1 MNTMANE
8 KSKAEQYR
16 DERKARIAKSAKKNA
31 HSMEARNTA
40 KKVVNKVISI
50 VLCAVIVLGVVAFSL
65 NYYGALQ
72 RVIKIGGVGSDQS
85 VTIAEYEYYYMRAYN
100 QVRYQ
105 AQYYQYYYQ
114 TSNGYDLTLSPE
126 EQTQTTQDSDG
137 NEITWAEKLHDDTI
151 DIIQLHKAYYNEAL
165 KMGLKLTKADE
176 AFIDKQI
183 EDLRDEAESAG
194 SSSSSSDSESKV
206 TYSLNAYLRKVYG
219 GSINER
225 FLRKQLKV
233 QVLAQKYLTE
243 RTNEIADGYEQSVI
257 DAAYKEDTATYDFVT
272 FRAYTFQTTELTQED
287 DESDEDFTA
296 RQEKADAEVK
306 QNANDFYNAVTNDA
320 TFAAKATEL
329 NKDTEDYN
337 VDEETK
343 YTMLKSSIQ
352 SSFSEDAA
360 TWLFDS
366 STKEG
371 SKKLFSD
378 EDNGK
383 YIVVLALAKPHQEQ
397 TVTARHILFLT
408 TDESSGSELSE
419 EEIAEKKKQAE
430 DVLKEFNEGDKSE
443 DSFAALANEY
453 NEDSGSSSTGG
464 LYEHI
469 YPGQMVTEFND
480 WVFDTNRK
488 AGDVEI
494 VKTDYGYHIIY
505 FVAQDGKDYYDSTIR
520 SSKASE
526 DIETETKELQ
536 EGDNYIVGIGPR
548 RTEYAEKRV
557 LKKIKYLVE
566 LSNSNS
572 SSSSYSAS

>member
-114 TSNGYDLTLSPE
+114 TSNGYDLSLTPE
-126 EQTQTTQDSDG
+126 EQTQTTKDADG
-137 NEITWAEKLHDDTI
+137 NEITWAEKLHEDTLE
-151 DIIQLHKAYYNEAL
+151 IIQLHKAYYNEAL

-183 EDLRDEAESAG
+183 EDLRDEAKSAG
-194 SSSSSSDSESKV
+194 SNSSSSNSENKV

-225 FLRKQLKV
+225 FLRKQLKI

-243 RTNEIADGYEQSVI
+243 RTNEIAKDYDQKDI
-257 DAAYKEDTATYDFVT
+257 DAEYKKDTTAYDFAT
-272 FRAYTFQTTELTQED
+272 FRAYTFKTTELTKED
-287 DESDEDFTA
+287 KETDDALKA
-296 RQEKADAEVK
+296 RQAKANAEVK
-306 QNANDFYNAVTNDA
+306 KNANDFYNAVTNDA
-320 TFAAKATEL
+320 TFTAKAKEL
-329 NKDTEDYN
+329 NKDTADYN
-337 VDEETK
+337 VDKETK
-343 YTMLKSSIQ
+343 YSMLKSTAQ
-352 SSFSEDAA
+352 STFSEDAA
-360 TWLFDS
+360 KWLFDS
-366 STKEG
+366 STKVG

-378 EDNGK
+378 EENGK
-383 YIVVLALAKPHQEQ
+383 YIVVLALSKPHQEQ
-397 TVTARHILFLT
+397 TVTARHILFQT
-408 TDESSGSELSE
+408 KDQNSGNDLSE
-419 EEIAEKKKQAE
+419 EEIAKKKTQAE
-430 DVLKEFNEGDKSE
+430 DVLKKFNEGDKTE

-453 NEDSGSSSTGG
+453 NEDTGSSSNGG

-480 WVFDTNRK
+480 WVFDANRK
-488 AGDVEI
+488 AGDVEL
-494 VKTDYGYHIIY
+494 VETDFGYHIIY
-505 FVAQDGKDYYDSTIR
+505 FVAKDGKDYYDSAIR
-520 SSKASE
+520 SSKANE
-526 DIETETKELQ
+526 DIETETKALQ
-536 EGDNYIVGIGPR
+536 EGKDYVVGLGPR
-548 RTEYAEKRV
+548 RMNYAEKRV

-566 LSNSNS
+566 LSNANS
-572 SSSSYSAS
+572 SSSAR

>member
-1 MNTMANE
+1 MANE

-85 VTIAEYEYYYMRAYN
+85 VSIAEYEYYYMRAYN

-114 TSNGYDLTLSPE
+114 TSNGYDLSLTPE
-126 EQTQTTQDSDG
+126 EQTQTTKDADG
-137 NEITWAEKLHDDTI
+137 NEITWAEKLHEDTLE
-151 DIIQLHKAYYNEAL
+151 IIQLHKAYYNEAL

-183 EDLRDEAESAG
+183 EDLRDEAKSAG
-194 SSSSSSDSESKV
+194 SNSSSSNSENKV

-225 FLRKQLKV
+225 FLRKQLKI

-243 RTNEIADGYEQSVI
+243 RTNEIAKDYDQKDI
-257 DAAYKEDTATYDFVT
+257 DAEYKKDTTAYDFAT
-272 FRAYTFQTTELTQED
+272 FRAYTFKTTELTKED
-287 DESDEDFTA
+287 KETDDALKA
-296 RQEKADAEVK
+296 RQAKANAEVK
-306 QNANDFYNAVTNDA
+306 KNANDFYNAVTNDA
-320 TFAAKATEL
+320 TFTAKAKEL
-329 NKDTEDYN
+329 NKDTADYN
-337 VDEETK
+337 VDKETK
-343 YTMLKSSIQ
+343 YSMLKSTAQ
-352 SSFSEDAA
+352 STFSEDAA
-360 TWLFDS
+360 KWLFDS
-366 STKEG
+366 STKVG

-378 EDNGK
+378 EENGK
-383 YIVVLALAKPHQEQ
+383 YIVVLALSKPHQEQ
-397 TVTARHILFLT
+397 TVTARHILFQT
-408 TDESSGSELSE
+408 KDQNSGNDLSE
-419 EEIAEKKKQAE
+419 EEIAKKKTQAE
-430 DVLKEFNEGDKSE
+430 DVLKKFNEGDKTE

-453 NEDSGSSSTGG
+453 NEDTGSSSNGG

-480 WVFDTNRK
+480 WVFEANRK
-488 AGDVEI
+488 AGDVEL
-494 VKTDYGYHIIY
+494 VETDYGYHIIY
-505 FVAQDGKDYYDSTIR
+505 FVAKDGKDYYDSAIR
-520 SSKASE
+520 SSKANE
-526 DIETETKELQ
+526 DIETETKALQ
-536 EGDNYIVGIGPR
+536 EGKDYVVGLGPR
-548 RTEYAEKRV
+548 RMNYAEKRV

-566 LSNSNS
+566 LSNANS
-572 SSSSYSAS
+572 SSSAR

>member
-114 TSNGYDLTLSPE
+114 TSNGYDLSLTPE
-126 EQTQTTQDSDG
+126 EQTQTTKDADG
-137 NEITWAEKLHDDTI
+137 NEITWAEKLHEDTLE
-151 DIIQLHKAYYNEAL
+151 IIQLHKAYYNEAL

-183 EDLRDEAESAG
+183 EDLRDEAKSAG
-194 SSSSSSDSESKV
+194 SNSSSSNSENKV

-225 FLRKQLKV
+225 FLRKQLKI

-243 RTNEIADGYEQSVI
+243 RTNEIAKDYDQKDI
-257 DAAYKEDTATYDFVT
+257 DAEYKKDTTAYDFAT
-272 FRAYTFQTTELTQED
+272 FRAYTFKTTELTKEENETD
-287 DESDEDFTA
+287 DALKA
-296 RQEKADAEVK
+296 RQAKANAEVK
-306 QNANDFYNAVTNDA
+306 KNANDFYNAVTNDA
-320 TFAAKATEL
+320 TFTAKAKEL
-329 NKDTEDYN
+329 NKDTADYN
-337 VDEETK
+337 VDKETK
-343 YTMLKSSIQ
+343 YSMLKSTAQ
-352 SSFSEDAA
+352 STFSEDAA
-360 TWLFDS
+360 KWLFDS
-366 STKEG
+366 STKVG

-378 EDNGK
+378 EENGK
-383 YIVVLALAKPHQEQ
+383 YIVVLALSKPHQEQ
-397 TVTARHILFLT
+397 TVTARHILFQT
-408 TDESSGSELSE
+408 KDQSSGNDLSE
-419 EEIAEKKKQAE
+419 EEIAKKKTQAE
-430 DVLKEFNEGDKSE
+430 DVLKKFNEGDKTE

-453 NEDSGSSSTGG
+453 NEDTGSSSNGG

-480 WVFDTNRK
+480 WVFDANRK
-488 AGDVEI
+488 AGDVEL
-494 VKTDYGYHIIY
+494 VETDFGYHIIY
-505 FVAQDGKDYYDSTIR
+505 FVAKDGKDYYDSAIR
-520 SSKASE
+520 SSKANK
-526 DIETETKELQ
+526 DIETETKALQ
-536 EGDNYIVGIGPR
+536 EGKDYVVGLGPR
-548 RTEYAEKRV
+548 RMNYAEKRV

-566 LSNSNS
+566 LSNANS
-572 SSSSYSAS
+572 SSSAR

>member
-1 MNTMANE
+1 MANE

-114 TSNGYDLTLSPE
+114 TSNGYDLSLTPE
-126 EQTQTTQDSDG
+126 EQTQTTKDADG
-137 NEITWAEKLHDDTI
+137 KEITWAEKLHEDTLE
-151 DIIQLHKAYYNEAL
+151 IIQLHKAYYNEAL

-183 EDLRDEAESAG
+183 EDLRDEAKSAG
-194 SSSSSSDSESKV
+194 SNSSSSSSENKV

-225 FLRKQLKV
+225 FLRKQLKI

-243 RTNEIADGYEQSVI
+243 RTNEIAKGYDQKDI
-257 DAAYKEDTATYDFVT
+257 DAEYKKDTTAYDFVT
-272 FRAYTFQTTELTQED
+272 FRAYTFKTTELTKED
-287 DESDEDFTA
+287 NETDDALKA
-296 RQEKADAEVK
+296 RQAKANAEVK
-306 QNANDFYNAVTNDA
+306 KNANDFYNAVTNDA
-320 TFAAKATEL
+320 TFAAKAKEL
-329 NKDTEDYN
+329 NKDTADYN

-343 YTMLKSSIQ
+343 YSMLKSTAQ
-352 SSFSEDAA
+352 STFSEDAA
-360 TWLFDS
+360 KWLFDS
-366 STKEG
+366 STNVG

-378 EDNGK
+378 EENGK
-383 YIVVLALAKPHQEQ
+383 YIVVLALSKPHQEQ
-397 TVTARHILFLT
+397 TVTARHILFQT
-408 TDESSGSELSE
+408 KDQSSGNALSE
-419 EEIAEKKKQAE
+419 EEIAKKKTQAE
-430 DVLKEFNEGDKSE
+430 DVLKKFNEGDKTE

-453 NEDSGSSSTGG
+453 NEDTGSSSNGG

-480 WVFDTNRK
+480 WVFDANRK
-488 AGDVEI
+488 AGDVEL
-494 VKTDYGYHIIY
+494 VETDYGYHIIY
-505 FVAQDGKDYYDSTIR
+505 FVAKDGKDYYDSTIR
-520 SSKASE
+520 SSKANE
-526 DIETETKELQ
+526 DIETETKALQ
-536 EGDNYIVGIGPR
+536 EGKDYVVGLGPR
-548 RTEYAEKRV
+548 RMNYAEKRV

-566 LSNSNS
+566 LSNANS
-572 SSSSYSAS
+572 SSSAS

>member
-1 MNTMANE
+1 MANE

-40 KKVVNKVISI
+40 KKVANKVISI

-85 VTIAEYEYYYMRAYN
+85 VSIAEYEYYYMRAYN

-114 TSNGYDLTLSPE
+114 TSNGYDLSLTPE
-126 EQTQTTQDSDG
+126 EQTQTTKDADG
-137 NEITWAEKLHDDTI
+137 NEITWVEKLHEDTLE
-151 DIIQLHKAYYNEAL
+151 IIQLHKAYYNEAL

-183 EDLRDEAESAG
+183 EDLRDEAKSAG
-194 SSSSSSDSESKV
+194 SNSSSSNSENKV

-225 FLRKQLKV
+225 FLRKQLKI

-243 RTNEIADGYEQSVI
+243 RTNEIAKDYDQKDI
-257 DAAYKEDTATYDFVT
+257 DAEYKKDTTAYDFAT
-272 FRAYTFQTTELTQED
+272 FRAYTFKTTELTKED
-287 DESDEDFTA
+287 KETDDALKA
-296 RQEKADAEVK
+296 RQAKANAEVK
-306 QNANDFYNAVTNDA
+306 KNANDFYNAVTNDA
-320 TFAAKATEL
+320 TFTAKAKEL
-329 NKDTEDYN
+329 NKDTADYN
-337 VDEETK
+337 VDKETK
-343 YTMLKSSIQ
+343 YSMLKSTAQ
-352 SSFSEDAA
+352 STFSEDAA
-360 TWLFDS
+360 KWLFDS
-366 STKEG
+366 STKVG

-378 EDNGK
+378 EENGK
-383 YIVVLALAKPHQEQ
+383 YIVVLALSKPHQEQ
-397 TVTARHILFLT
+397 TVTARHILFQT
-408 TDESSGSELSE
+408 KDQNSGNDLSE
-419 EEIAEKKKQAE
+419 EEIAKKKTQAE
-430 DVLKEFNEGDKSE
+430 DVLKKFNEGDKTE

-453 NEDSGSSSTGG
+453 NEDTGSSSNGG

-480 WVFDTNRK
+480 WVFDANRK

-494 VKTDYGYHIIY
+494 VETDFGYHIIY
-505 FVAQDGKDYYDSTIR
+505 FVAKDGKDYYDSAIR
-520 SSKASE
+520 SSKANK
-526 DIETETKELQ
+526 DIETETKALQ
-536 EGDNYIVGIGPR
+536 EGKDYVVGLGPR
-548 RTEYAEKRV
+548 RMNYAEKRV

-566 LSNSNS
+566 LSNANS
-572 SSSSYSAS
+572 SSSAR

>member
-1 MNTMANE
+1 MANE

-85 VTIAEYEYYYMRAYN
+85 VSIAEYEYYYMRAYN

-114 TSNGYDLTLSPE
+114 TSNGYDLSLTPE
-126 EQTQTTQDSDG
+126 EQTQTTKDADG
-137 NEITWAEKLHDDTI
+137 NEITWAEKLHEDTLE
-151 DIIQLHKAYYNEAL
+151 IIQLHKAYYNEAL

-183 EDLRDEAESAG
+183 EDLRDEAKSAG
-194 SSSSSSDSESKV
+194 SNSSSSNSENKV

-225 FLRKQLKV
+225 FLRKQLKI

-243 RTNEIADGYEQSVI
+243 RTNEIAKDYDQKDI
-257 DAAYKEDTATYDFVT
+257 DAEYKKDTTAYDFVT
-272 FRAYTFQTTELTQED
+272 FRAYTFKTTELTKED
-287 DESDEDFTA
+287 NETDDALKA
-296 RQEKADAEVK
+296 RQAKANAEVK
-306 QNANDFYNAVTNDA
+306 KNANDFYNAVTNDA
-320 TFAAKATEL
+320 TFTAKAKEL
-329 NKDTEDYN
+329 NKDTADYN
-337 VDEETK
+337 VDKETK
-343 YTMLKSSIQ
+343 YSMLKSTAQ
-352 SSFSEDAA
+352 STFSEDAA
-360 TWLFDS
+360 KWLFDS
-366 STKEG
+366 STKVG

-378 EDNGK
+378 EENGK
-383 YIVVLALAKPHQEQ
+383 YIVVLALSKPHQEQ
-397 TVTARHILFLT
+397 TVTARHILFQT
-408 TDESSGSELSE
+408 KDQSSGNDLSE
-419 EEIAEKKKQAE
+419 EEIAKKKTQAE
-430 DVLKEFNEGDKSE
+430 DVLKKFNEGDKTE

-453 NEDSGSSSTGG
+453 NEDTGSSSNGG

-480 WVFDTNRK
+480 WVFDANRK
-488 AGDVEI
+488 AGDVEL
-494 VKTDYGYHIIY
+494 VETDYGYHIIY
-505 FVAQDGKDYYDSTIR
+505 FVAKDGKDYYDSAIR
-520 SSKASE
+520 SSKANE
-526 DIETETKELQ
+526 DIETETKALQ
-536 EGDNYIVGIGPR
+536 EGKDYVVGLGPR
-548 RTEYAEKRV
+548 RMNYAEKRV

-566 LSNSNS
+566 LSNANS
-572 SSSSYSAS
+572 SSSAS

>member
-1 MNTMANE
+1 MANE

-114 TSNGYDLTLSPE
+114 TSNGYDLSLTPE
-126 EQTQTTQDSDG
+126 EQTQTTKDADG
-137 NEITWAEKLHDDTI
+137 NEITWTEKLHEDTLE
-151 DIIQLHKAYYNEAL
+151 IIQLHKAYYNEAL

-183 EDLRDEAESAG
+183 EDLRDEAKSAG
-194 SSSSSSDSESKV
+194 SNSSSSNSENKV

-225 FLRKQLKV
+225 FLRKQLKI

-243 RTNEIADGYEQSVI
+243 RTNEIAKDYDQKDI
-257 DAAYKEDTATYDFVT
+257 DAEYKKDTTAYDFVT
-272 FRAYTFQTTELTQED
+272 FRAYTFKTTELTKED
-287 DESDEDFTA
+287 NETDDALKA
-296 RQEKADAEVK
+296 RQAKANAEVK
-306 QNANDFYNAVTNDA
+306 KNANDFYNAVTNDA
-320 TFAAKATEL
+320 TFTAKAKEL
-329 NKDTEDYN
+329 NKDTADYN
-337 VDEETK
+337 VDKETK
-343 YTMLKSSIQ
+343 YSMLKSTAQ
-352 SSFSEDAA
+352 STFSEDAA
-360 TWLFDS
+360 KWLFDS
-366 STKEG
+366 STKVG

-378 EDNGK
+378 EENGK
-383 YIVVLALAKPHQEQ
+383 YIVVLALSKPHQEQ
-397 TVTARHILFLT
+397 TVTARHILFQT
-408 TDESSGSELSE
+408 KDQSSGNALSE
-419 EEIAEKKKQAE
+419 EEIAKKKTQAE
-430 DVLKEFNEGDKSE
+430 DVLKKFNEGDKTE

-453 NEDSGSSSTGG
+453 NEDTGSSSNGG

-480 WVFDTNRK
+480 WVFDANRK
-488 AGDVEI
+488 AGDVEL
-494 VKTDYGYHIIY
+494 VETDYGYHIIY
-505 FVAQDGKDYYDSTIR
+505 FVAKDGKDYYDSTIR
-520 SSKASE
+520 SSKANE
-526 DIETETKELQ
+526 DIETETKALQ
-536 EGDNYIVGIGPR
+536 EGKDYVVGLGPR
-548 RTEYAEKRV
+548 RMNYAEKRV

-566 LSNSNS
+566 LSNANS
-572 SSSSYSAS
+572 SSSAS

>member
-1 MNTMANE
+1 MANE

-40 KKVVNKVISI
+40 KKVANKVVSI

-85 VTIAEYEYYYMRAYN
+85 VSIAEYEYYYMRAYN

-114 TSNGYDLTLSPE
+114 TSNGYDLSLTPE
-126 EQTQTTQDSDG
+126 EQTQTTKDADG
-137 NEITWAEKLHDDTI
+137 NEITWAEKLHEDTLE
-151 DIIQLHKAYYNEAL
+151 IIQLHKAYYNEAL

-183 EDLRDEAESAG
+183 EDLRDEAKSAG
-194 SSSSSSDSESKV
+194 SNSSSSDSENKV

-225 FLRKQLKV
+225 FLRKQLKI

-243 RTNEIADGYEQSVI
+243 RTNEIAKDYEQKDI
-257 DAAYKEDTATYDFVT
+257 DAEYKKDTTAYDFVT
-272 FRAYTFQTTELTQED
+272 FRAYTFKTTELTKED
-287 DESDEDFTA
+287 KETDDALKA
-296 RQEKADAEVK
+296 RQAKANAEVK
-306 QNANDFYNAVTNDA
+306 KNANDFYNAVTNDA
-320 TFAAKATEL
+320 TFTAKAKEL
-329 NKDTEDYN
+329 NKDTADYN
-337 VDEETK
+337 VDKETK
-343 YTMLKSSIQ
+343 YSMLKSTAQ
-352 SSFSEDAA
+352 STFSEDAA
-360 TWLFDS
+360 KWLFDS
-366 STKEG
+366 STKVG

-378 EDNGK
+378 EENGK
-383 YIVVLALAKPHQEQ
+383 YIVVLALSKPHQEQ
-397 TVTARHILFLT
+397 TVTARHILFQT
-408 TDESSGSELSE
+408 KDQSSGNDLSE
-419 EEIAEKKKQAE
+419 EEIAKKKTQAE
-430 DVLKEFNEGDKSE
+430 DVLKKFNEGDKTE

-453 NEDSGSSSTGG
+453 NEDTGSSSNGG

-480 WVFDTNRK
+480 WVFDANRK
-488 AGDVEI
+488 AGDVEL
-494 VKTDYGYHIIY
+494 VETDYGYHIIY
-505 FVAQDGKDYYDSTIR
+505 FVAKDGKDYYDSAIR
-520 SSKASE
+520 SSKANK
-526 DIETETKELQ
+526 DIETETKALQ
-536 EGDNYIVGIGPR
+536 EGKDYVVGLGPR
-548 RTEYAEKRV
+548 RMNYAEKRV

-566 LSNSNS
+566 LSNANS
-572 SSSSYSAS
+572 SSSAR

>member
-1 MNTMANE
+1 MANE

-40 KKVVNKVISI
+40 KKVANKVISI

-85 VTIAEYEYYYMRAYN
+85 VSIAEYEYYYMRAYN

-114 TSNGYDLTLSPE
+114 TSNGYDLSLTPE
-126 EQTQTTQDSDG
+126 EQTQTTKDADG
-137 NEITWAEKLHDDTI
+137 NEITWAEKLHEDTLE
-151 DIIQLHKAYYNEAL
+151 IIQLHKAYYNEAL

-183 EDLRDEAESAG
+183 EDLRDEAKSAG
-194 SSSSSSDSESKV
+194 SNSSSSNSENKV

-225 FLRKQLKV
+225 FLRKQLKI

-243 RTNEIADGYEQSVI
+243 RTNEIAKDYDQKDI
-257 DAAYKEDTATYDFVT
+257 DAEYKKDTTAYDFAT
-272 FRAYTFQTTELTQED
+272 FRAYTFKTTELTKED
-287 DESDEDFTA
+287 NETDDALKA
-296 RQEKADAEVK
+296 RQAKANAEVK
-306 QNANDFYNAVTNDA
+306 KNANDFYNAVTNDA
-320 TFAAKATEL
+320 TFTAKAKEL
-329 NKDTEDYN
+329 NKDTADYN
-337 VDEETK
+337 VDKETK
-343 YTMLKSSIQ
+343 YSMLKSTAQ
-352 SSFSEDAA
+352 STFSEDAA
-360 TWLFDS
+360 KWLFDS
-366 STKEG
+366 STKVG

-378 EDNGK
+378 EENGK
-383 YIVVLALAKPHQEQ
+383 YIVVLALSKPHQEQ
-397 TVTARHILFLT
+397 TVTARHILFQT
-408 TDESSGSELSE
+408 KDQNSGNDLSE
-419 EEIAEKKKQAE
+419 EEIAKKKTQAE
-430 DVLKEFNEGDKSE
+430 DVLKKFNEGDKTE

-453 NEDSGSSSTGG
+453 NEDTGSSSNGG

-480 WVFDTNRK
+480 WVFDANRK
-488 AGDVEI
+488 AGDVEL
-494 VKTDYGYHIIY
+494 VETDFGYHIIY
-505 FVAQDGKDYYDSTIR
+505 FVAKDGKDYYDSAIR
-520 SSKASE
+520 SSKANK
-526 DIETETKELQ
+526 DIETETKALQ
-536 EGDNYIVGIGPR
+536 EGKDYVVGLGPR
-548 RTEYAEKRV
+548 RMNYAEKRV

-566 LSNSNS
+566 LSNANS
-572 SSSSYSAS
+572 SSSAR

>member
-1 MNTMANE
+1 MANE

-114 TSNGYDLTLSPE
+114 TSNGYDLSLTPE
-126 EQTQTTQDSDG
+126 EQTQTTKDADG
-137 NEITWAEKLHDDTI
+137 NEITWTEKLHEDTLE
-151 DIIQLHKAYYNEAL
+151 IIQLHKAYYNEAL

-183 EDLRDEAESAG
+183 EDLRDEAKSAG
-194 SSSSSSDSESKV
+194 SNSSSSNSENKV

-225 FLRKQLKV
+225 FLRKQLKI

-243 RTNEIADGYEQSVI
+243 RTNEVAKGYDQKDI
-257 DAAYKEDTATYDFVT
+257 DAEYKKDTTAYDFVT
-272 FRAYTFQTTELTQED
+272 FRAYTFKTTELTKED
-287 DESDEDFTA
+287 NETDDALKA
-296 RQEKADAEVK
+296 RQAKADAEVK
-306 QNANDFYNAVTNDA
+306 KNANDFYNAVTNDA
-320 TFAAKATEL
+320 TFTAKAKEL
-329 NKDTEDYN
+329 NKDTADYN
-337 VDEETK
+337 VDKETK
-343 YTMLKSSIQ
+343 YSMLKSTAQ
-352 SSFSEDAA
+352 STFSEDAA
-360 TWLFDS
+360 KWLFDS
-366 STKEG
+366 STKVG

-378 EDNGK
+378 EENGK
-383 YIVVLALAKPHQEQ
+383 YIVVLALSKPHQEQ
-397 TVTARHILFLT
+397 TVTARHILFQT
-408 TDESSGSELSE
+408 KDQNSGNDLSE
-419 EEIAEKKKQAE
+419 EEIAKKKTQAE
-430 DVLKEFNEGDKSE
+430 DVLKKFNEGDKTE

-453 NEDSGSSSTGG
+453 NEDTGSSSNGG

-480 WVFDTNRK
+480 WVFDANRK
-488 AGDVEI
+488 AGDVEL
-494 VKTDYGYHIIY
+494 VETDYGYHIIY
-505 FVAQDGKDYYDSTIR
+505 FVAKDGKDYYDSTIR
-520 SSKASE
+520 SSKANE
-526 DIETETKELQ
+526 DIETETKALQ
-536 EGDNYIVGIGPR
+536 EGKDYVVGLGPR
-548 RTEYAEKRV
+548 RMNYAEKRV

-566 LSNSNS
+566 LSNANS
-572 SSSSYSAS
+572 SSSAS

>member
-1 MNTMANE
+1 MANE

-40 KKVVNKVISI
+40 KKVANKVISI

-85 VTIAEYEYYYMRAYN
+85 VSIAEYEYYYMRAYN

-114 TSNGYDLTLSPE
+114 TSNGYDLSLTPE
-126 EQTQTTQDSDG
+126 EQTQTTKDADG
-137 NEITWAEKLHDDTI
+137 NEITWAEKLHEDTLE
-151 DIIQLHKAYYNEAL
+151 IIQLHKAYYNEAL

-183 EDLRDEAESAG
+183 EDLRDEAKSAG
-194 SSSSSSDSESKV
+194 SNSSSSNSENKV

-225 FLRKQLKV
+225 FLRKQLKI

-243 RTNEIADGYEQSVI
+243 RTNEIAKDYDQKDI
-257 DAAYKEDTATYDFVT
+257 DAEYKKDTTAYDFVT
-272 FRAYTFQTTELTQED
+272 FRAYTFKTTELTKED
-287 DESDEDFTA
+287 NETDDALKA
-296 RQEKADAEVK
+296 RQTKANAEVK
-306 QNANDFYNAVTNDA
+306 KNANDFYNAVTNDA
-320 TFAAKATEL
+320 TFTAKAKEL
-329 NKDTEDYN
+329 NKDTADYN
-337 VDEETK
+337 VDKETK
-343 YTMLKSSIQ
+343 YSMLKSTAQ
-352 SSFSEDAA
+352 STFSEDAA
-360 TWLFDS
+360 KWLFDS
-366 STKEG
+366 STKVG

-378 EDNGK
+378 EENGK
-383 YIVVLALAKPHQEQ
+383 YIVVLALSKPHQEQ
-397 TVTARHILFLT
+397 TVTARHILFQT
-408 TDESSGSELSE
+408 KDQNSGNDLSE
-419 EEIAEKKKQAE
+419 EEIAKKKTQAE
-430 DVLKEFNEGDKSE
+430 DVLKKFNEGDKTE

-453 NEDSGSSSTGG
+453 NEDTGSSSNGG

-480 WVFDTNRK
+480 WVFDANRK
-488 AGDVEI
+488 AGDVEL
-494 VKTDYGYHIIY
+494 VETDYGYHIIY
-505 FVAQDGKDYYDSTIR
+505 FVAKDGKDYYDSAIR
-520 SSKASE
+520 SSKANE
-526 DIETETKELQ
+526 DIETETKALQ
-536 EGDNYIVGIGPR
+536 EGKDYVVGLGPR
-548 RTEYAEKRV
+548 RMNYAEKRV

-566 LSNSNS
+566 LSNANS
-572 SSSSYSAS
+572 SSSAR

>member
-1 MNTMANE
+1 MANE

-114 TSNGYDLTLSPE
+114 TSNGYDLSLSPE

-137 NEITWAEKLHDDTI
+137 NEVTWAEKLHEDTLE
-151 DIIQLHKAYYNEAL
+151 IIQLHKAYYNEAL
-165 KMGLKLTKADE
+165 KKGLKLTKADE
-176 AFIDKQI
+176 ANIDKQI
-183 EDLRDEAESAG
+183 DSLRKEAESAG
-194 SSSSSSDSESKV
+194 SSNTSSENKV

-225 FLRKQLKV
+225 FLRKQLKI
-233 QVLAQKYLTE
+233 QILAQKYITQ
-243 RTNEIADGYEQSVI
+243 RTAEIAKTYDQKDI
-257 DAAYKEDTATYDFVT
+257 DAEYKKDTATYDFVT
-272 FRAYTFQTTELTQED
+272 FRAYTFKTTELTKKDNETD
-287 DESDEDFTA
+287 DALKA
-296 RQEKADAEVK
+296 RQTKADAEVK
-306 QNANDFYNAVTNDA
+306 KNANDFYNAVTNEA
-320 TFAAKATEL
+320 TFTAKAKEL
-329 NKDTEDYN
+329 NKDTANYN
-337 VDEETK
+337 VDEDTK
-343 YTMLKSSIQ
+343 FSMLKSKVQ

-360 TWLFDS
+360 KWLFDS

-378 EDNGK
+378 EENGK
-383 YIVVLALAKPHQEQ
+383 YIVVLAVKKPHQEK
-397 TVTARHILFLT
+397 TVTARHILFST
-408 TDESSGSELSE
+408 IDQSTNNELSE
-419 EEIAEKKKQAE
+419 EEIAKKKTEAE
-430 DVLKEFNEGDKSE
+430 DVLKKFNEGDKSE

-453 NEDSGSSSTGG
+453 TEDTDTSNGG

-480 WVFDTNRK
+480 WCFNASRK
-488 AGDVEI
+488 PGDVEI
-494 VKTDYGYHIIY
+494 VKTQFGYHIIY
-505 FVAQDGKDYYDSTIR
+505 FVANDGTDYYDSTIR
-520 SSKASE
+520 TSKANKDVE
-526 DIETETKELQ
+526 DETKALQ
-536 EGDNYIVGIGPR
+536 EGKDYVVGLGPR
-548 RTEYAEKRV
+548 RMNYAEKRA

-566 LSNSNS
+566 LNNSNS
-572 SSSSYSAS
+572 SSSK

>member
-1 MNTMANE
+1 MANE

-114 TSNGYDLTLSPE
+114 TSNGYDLSLTPE
-126 EQTQTTQDSDG
+126 EQTQTTKDADG
-137 NEITWAEKLHDDTI
+137 NEITWAEKLHEDTLE
-151 DIIQLHKAYYNEAL
+151 IIQLHKAYYNEAL

-183 EDLRDEAESAG
+183 EDLRDEAKSAG
-194 SSSSSSDSESKV
+194 SNSSSSNSENKV

-225 FLRKQLKV
+225 FLRKQLKI

-243 RTNEIADGYEQSVI
+243 RTNEIAKDYDQKDI
-257 DAAYKEDTATYDFVT
+257 DAEYKKDTTAYDFVT
-272 FRAYTFQTTELTQED
+272 FRAYTFKTTELTKED
-287 DESDEDFTA
+287 NETDDALKA
-296 RQEKADAEVK
+296 RQAKANAEVK
-306 QNANDFYNAVTNDA
+306 KNANDFYNAVTNDA
-320 TFAAKATEL
+320 TFTAKAKEL
-329 NKDTEDYN
+329 NKDTADYN
-337 VDEETK
+337 VDKETK
-343 YTMLKSSIQ
+343 YSMLKSTAQ
-352 SSFSEDAA
+352 STFSEDAA
-360 TWLFDS
+360 KWLFDS
-366 STKEG
+366 STKVG

-378 EDNGK
+378 EENGK
-383 YIVVLALAKPHQEQ
+383 YIVVLALSKPHQEQ
-397 TVTARHILFLT
+397 TVTARHILFQT
-408 TDESSGSELSE
+408 KDQSSGNDLSE
-419 EEIAEKKKQAE
+419 EEIAKKKTQAE
-430 DVLKEFNEGDKSE
+430 DVLKKFNEGDKTE

-453 NEDSGSSSTGG
+453 NEDTGSSSNGG

-480 WVFDTNRK
+480 WVFDANRK
-488 AGDVEI
+488 AGDVEL
-494 VKTDYGYHIIY
+494 VETDYGYHIIY
-505 FVAQDGKDYYDSTIR
+505 FVAKDGKDYYDSAIR
-520 SSKASE
+520 SSKANE
-526 DIETETKELQ
+526 DIETETKALQ
-536 EGDNYIVGIGPR
+536 EGKDYVVGLGPR
-548 RTEYAEKRV
+548 RMNYAEKRV

-566 LSNSNS
+566 LSNANS
-572 SSSSYSAS
+572 SSSAS

>member
-1 MNTMANE
+1 MANE

-85 VTIAEYEYYYMRAYN
+85 VSIAEYEYYYMRAYN

-114 TSNGYDLTLSPE
+114 TSNYDLSLTPE
-126 EQTQTTQDSDG
+126 EQTQTTKDADG
-137 NEITWAEKLHDDTI
+137 NEITWVEKLHEDTLE
-151 DIIQLHKAYYNEAL
+151 IIQLHKAYYNEAL

-183 EDLRDEAESAG
+183 EDLRDEAKSAG
-194 SSSSSSDSESKV
+194 SNSSSSNSENKV

-225 FLRKQLKV
+225 FLRKQLKI

-243 RTNEIADGYEQSVI
+243 RTNEIAKDYDQKDI
-257 DAAYKEDTATYDFVT
+257 DAEYKKDTTAYDFVT
-272 FRAYTFQTTELTQED
+272 FRAYTFKTTELTKED
-287 DESDEDFTA
+287 NETDDALKA
-296 RQEKADAEVK
+296 RQAKANAEVK
-306 QNANDFYNAVTNDA
+306 KNANDFYNAVTNDA
-320 TFAAKATEL
+320 TFTAKAKEL
-329 NKDTEDYN
+329 NKDTADYN
-337 VDEETK
+337 VDKETK
-343 YTMLKSSIQ
+343 YSMLKSTAQ
-352 SSFSEDAA
+352 STFSEDAA
-360 TWLFDS
+360 KWLFDS
-366 STKEG
+366 STKVG

-378 EDNGK
+378 EENGK
-383 YIVVLALAKPHQEQ
+383 YIVVLALSKPHQEQ
-397 TVTARHILFLT
+397 TVTARHILFQT
-408 TDESSGSELSE
+408 KDQNSGNDLSE
-419 EEIAEKKKQAE
+419 EEIAKKKTQAE
-430 DVLKEFNEGDKSE
+430 DVLKKFNEGDKTE

-453 NEDSGSSSTGG
+453 NEDTGSSSNGG

-480 WVFDTNRK
+480 WVFDANRK
-488 AGDVEI
+488 AGDVEL
-494 VKTDYGYHIIY
+494 VETDYGYHIIY
-505 FVAQDGKDYYDSTIR
+505 FVAKDGKDYYDSAIR
-520 SSKASE
+520 SSKANK
-526 DIETETKELQ
+526 DIETETKALQ
-536 EGDNYIVGIGPR
+536 EGKDYVVGLGPR
-548 RTEYAEKRV
+548 RMNYAEKRV

-566 LSNSNS
+566 LSNANS
-572 SSSSYSAS
+572 SSSAR

>member
-1 MNTMANE
+1 MANE

-40 KKVVNKVISI
+40 KKVANKVISI

-114 TSNGYDLTLSPE
+114 TSNGYDLSLTPE
-126 EQTQTTQDSDG
+126 EQTQTTKDADG
-137 NEITWAEKLHDDTI
+137 NEITWAEKLHEDTLE
-151 DIIQLHKAYYNEAL
+151 IIQLHKAYYNEAL

-183 EDLRDEAESAG
+183 EDLRDEAKSAG
-194 SSSSSSDSESKV
+194 SNSSSSNSENKV

-225 FLRKQLKV
+225 FLRKQLKI

-243 RTNEIADGYEQSVI
+243 RTNEIAKDYDQKDI
-257 DAAYKEDTATYDFVT
+257 DAEYKKDTTAYDFAT
-272 FRAYTFQTTELTQED
+272 FRAYTFKTTELTKED
-287 DESDEDFTA
+287 KETDDALKA
-296 RQEKADAEVK
+296 RQAKANAEVK
-306 QNANDFYNAVTNDA
+306 KNANDFYNAVTNDA
-320 TFAAKATEL
+320 TFTAKAKEL
-329 NKDTEDYN
+329 NKDTADYN
-337 VDEETK
+337 VDKETK
-343 YTMLKSSIQ
+343 YSMLKSTAQ
-352 SSFSEDAA
+352 STFSEDAA
-360 TWLFDS
+360 KWLFDS
-366 STKEG
+366 STKVG

-378 EDNGK
+378 EENGK
-383 YIVVLALAKPHQEQ
+383 YIVVLALSKPHQEQ
-397 TVTARHILFLT
+397 TVTARHILFQT
-408 TDESSGSELSE
+408 KDQNSGNDLSE
-419 EEIAEKKKQAE
+419 EEIAKKKTQAE
-430 DVLKEFNEGDKSE
+430 DVLKKFNEGDKTE

-453 NEDSGSSSTGG
+453 NEDTGSSSNGG

-480 WVFDTNRK
+480 WVFDANRK
-488 AGDVEI
+488 AGDVEL
-494 VKTDYGYHIIY
+494 VETDYGYHIIY
-505 FVAQDGKDYYDSTIR
+505 FVAKDGKDYYDSAIR
-520 SSKASE
+520 SSKANK
-526 DIETETKELQ
+526 DIETETKALQ
-536 EGDNYIVGIGPR
+536 EGKDYVVGLGPR
-548 RTEYAEKRV
+548 RMNYAEKRV

-566 LSNSNS
+566 LSNANS
-572 SSSSYSAS
+572 SSSAS

>member
-114 TSNGYDLTLSPE
+114 TSNGYDLSLTPE
-126 EQTQTTQDSDG
+126 EQTQTTKDADG
-137 NEITWAEKLHDDTI
+137 NEITWAEKLHEDTLE
-151 DIIQLHKAYYNEAL
+151 IIQLHKAYYNEAL

-183 EDLRDEAESAG
+183 EDLRDEAKSAG
-194 SSSSSSDSESKV
+194 SNSSSSNSENKV

-225 FLRKQLKV
+225 FLRKQLKI

-243 RTNEIADGYEQSVI
+243 RTNEIAKDYDQKDI
-257 DAAYKEDTATYDFVT
+257 DAEYKKDTTAYDFAT
-272 FRAYTFQTTELTQED
+272 FRAYTFKTTELTKED
-287 DESDEDFTA
+287 KETDDALKA
-296 RQEKADAEVK
+296 RQAKANAEVK
-306 QNANDFYNAVTNDA
+306 KNANDFYNAVTNDA
-320 TFAAKATEL
+320 TFTAKAKEL
-329 NKDTEDYN
+329 NKDTADYN
-337 VDEETK
+337 VDKETK
-343 YTMLKSSIQ
+343 YSMLKSTAQ
-352 SSFSEDAA
+352 STFSEDAA
-360 TWLFDS
+360 KWLFDS
-366 STKEG
+366 STKVG

-378 EDNGK
+378 EENGK
-383 YIVVLALAKPHQEQ
+383 YIVVLALSKPHQEQ
-397 TVTARHILFLT
+397 TVTARHILFQT
-408 TDESSGSELSE
+408 KDQNSGNDLSE
-419 EEIAEKKKQAE
+419 EEIAKKKTQAE
-430 DVLKEFNEGDKSE
+430 DVLKKFNEGDKTE

-453 NEDSGSSSTGG
+453 NEDTGSSSNGG

-480 WVFDTNRK
+480 WVFDANRK
-488 AGDVEI
+488 AGDVEL
-494 VKTDYGYHIIY
+494 VETDYGYHIIY
-505 FVAQDGKDYYDSTIR
+505 FVAKDGKDYYDSAIR
-520 SSKASE
+520 SSKANE
-526 DIETETKELQ
+526 DIETETKALQ
-536 EGDNYIVGIGPR
+536 EGKDYVVGLGPR
-548 RTEYAEKRV
+548 RMNYAEKRV

-566 LSNSNS
+566 LSNANS
-572 SSSSYSAS
+572 SSSAS

>member
-1 MNTMANE
+1 MANE

-40 KKVVNKVISI
+40 KKVANKVISI

-114 TSNGYDLTLSPE
+114 TSNGYDLSLTPE
-126 EQTQTTQDSDG
+126 EQTQTTKDADG
-137 NEITWAEKLHDDTI
+137 NEITWTEKLHEDTLE
-151 DIIQLHKAYYNEAL
+151 IIQLHKAYYNEAL

-183 EDLRDEAESAG
+183 EDLRDEAKSAG
-194 SSSSSSDSESKV
+194 SNSSSSDSKNKV

-225 FLRKQLKV
+225 FLRKQLKI

-243 RTNEIADGYEQSVI
+243 RTNEIAKGYDQKDI
-257 DAAYKEDTATYDFVT
+257 DAEYKKDTTAYDFVT
-272 FRAYTFQTTELTQED
+272 FRAYTFKTTELTKED
-287 DESDEDFTA
+287 NETDDALKA
-296 RQEKADAEVK
+296 RQAKANAEVK
-306 QNANDFYNAVTNDA
+306 KNANDFYNAVTNDA
-320 TFAAKATEL
+320 TFTAKAKEL
-329 NKDTEDYN
+329 NKDTADYN

-343 YTMLKSSIQ
+343 YSMLKSTAQ
-352 SSFSEDAA
+352 STFSEDAA
-360 TWLFDS
+360 KWLFDS
-366 STKEG
+366 STKVG

-378 EDNGK
+378 EENGK
-383 YIVVLALAKPHQEQ
+383 YIVVLALSKPHQEQ
-397 TVTARHILFLT
+397 TVTARHILFQT
-408 TDESSGSELSE
+408 KDQSSGNALSE
-419 EEIAEKKKQAE
+419 EEIAKKKTQAE
-430 DVLKEFNEGDKSE
+430 DVLKKFNEGDKTE

-453 NEDSGSSSTGG
+453 NEDTGSSSNGG

-480 WVFDTNRK
+480 WVFDVNRK
-488 AGDVEI
+488 AGDVEL
-494 VKTDYGYHIIY
+494 VETDYGYHIIY
-505 FVAQDGKDYYDSTIR
+505 FVAKDGKDYYDSAIR
-520 SSKASE
+520 SSKANE
-526 DIETETKELQ
+526 DIETETKALQ
-536 EGDNYIVGIGPR
+536 EGKDYVVGLGPR
-548 RTEYAEKRV
+548 RMNYAEKRV

-566 LSNSNS
+566 LSNANS
-572 SSSSYSAS
+572 SSSAR

>member
-85 VTIAEYEYYYMRAYN
+85 VSIAEYEYYYMRAYN

-114 TSNGYDLTLSPE
+114 TSNGYDLSLTPE
-126 EQTQTTQDSDG
+126 EQTQTTKDADG
-137 NEITWAEKLHDDTI
+137 NEITWAEKLHEDTLE
-151 DIIQLHKAYYNEAL
+151 IIQLHKAYYNEAL

-183 EDLRDEAESAG
+183 EDLRDEAKSAG
-194 SSSSSSDSESKV
+194 SNSSSSNSENKV

-225 FLRKQLKV
+225 FLRKQLKI

-243 RTNEIADGYEQSVI
+243 RTNEIAKDYDQKDI
-257 DAAYKEDTATYDFVT
+257 DAEYKKDTTAYDFAT
-272 FRAYTFQTTELTQED
+272 FRAYTFKTTELTKED
-287 DESDEDFTA
+287 KETDDALKA
-296 RQEKADAEVK
+296 RQAKANAEVK
-306 QNANDFYNAVTNDA
+306 KNANDFYNAVTNDA
-320 TFAAKATEL
+320 TFTAKAKEL
-329 NKDTEDYN
+329 NKDTADYN
-337 VDEETK
+337 VDKETK
-343 YTMLKSSIQ
+343 YSMLKSTAQ
-352 SSFSEDAA
+352 STFSEDAA
-360 TWLFDS
+360 KWLFDS
-366 STKEG
+366 STKVG

-378 EDNGK
+378 EENGK
-383 YIVVLALAKPHQEQ
+383 YIVVLALSKPHQEQ
-397 TVTARHILFLT
+397 TVTARHILFQT
-408 TDESSGSELSE
+408 KDQSSGKDLSE
-419 EEIAEKKKQAE
+419 EEIAKKKTQAE
-430 DVLKEFNEGDKSE
+430 DVLKKFNEGDKTE

-453 NEDSGSSSTGG
+453 NEDTGSSSNGG

-480 WVFDTNRK
+480 WVFDANRK
-488 AGDVEI
+488 AGDVEL
-494 VKTDYGYHIIY
+494 VETDYGYHIIY
-505 FVAQDGKDYYDSTIR
+505 FVAKDGKDYYDSAIR
-520 SSKASE
+520 SSKANE
-526 DIETETKELQ
+526 DIETETKALQ
-536 EGDNYIVGIGPR
+536 EGKDYVVGLGPR
-548 RTEYAEKRV
+548 RMNYAEKRV

-566 LSNSNS
+566 LSNANS
-572 SSSSYSAS
+572 SSSAR

>member
-1 MNTMANE
+1 MANE

-114 TSNGYDLTLSPE
+114 TSNGYDLSLTPE
-126 EQTQTTQDSDG
+126 EQTQTTKDADG
-137 NEITWAEKLHDDTI
+137 NEITWAEKLHEDTLE
-151 DIIQLHKAYYNEAL
+151 IIQLHKAYYNEAL

-183 EDLRDEAESAG
+183 EDLRDEAKSAG
-194 SSSSSSDSESKV
+194 SNSSSSNSENKV

-225 FLRKQLKV
+225 FLRKQLKI

-243 RTNEIADGYEQSVI
+243 RTNEIAKGYDQKDI
-257 DAAYKEDTATYDFVT
+257 DAEYKKDTTAYDFVT
-272 FRAYTFQTTELTQED
+272 FRAYTFKTTELTKED
-287 DESDEDFTA
+287 NETDDAIKA
-296 RQEKADAEVK
+296 RQAKANAEVK
-306 QNANDFYNAVTNDA
+306 KNANDFYNAVTNDA
-320 TFAAKATEL
+320 TFTAKAKEL
-329 NKDTEDYN
+329 NKDTADYN
-337 VDEETK
+337 VDKETK
-343 YTMLKSSIQ
+343 YSMLKSTAQ
-352 SSFSEDAA
+352 STFSEDAA
-360 TWLFDS
+360 KWLFDS
-366 STKEG
+366 STKVG

-378 EDNGK
+378 EEKGK
-383 YIVVLALAKPHQEQ
+383 YIVVLALSKPHQEQ
-397 TVTARHILFLT
+397 TVTARHILFQT
-408 TDESSGSELSE
+408 KDQSSGNDLSE
-419 EEIAEKKKQAE
+419 EEIAKKKTQAE
-430 DVLKEFNEGDKSE
+430 DVLKKFNEGDKTE

-453 NEDSGSSSTGG
+453 NEDTGSSSNGG

-480 WVFDTNRK
+480 WVFDANRK
-488 AGDVEI
+488 AGDVEL
-494 VKTDYGYHIIY
+494 VETDYGYHIIY
-505 FVAQDGKDYYDSTIR
+505 FVAKDGKDYYDSAIR
-520 SSKASE
+520 SSKANE
-526 DIETETKELQ
+526 DIETETKALQ
-536 EGDNYIVGIGPR
+536 EGKDYVVGLGPR
-548 RTEYAEKRV
+548 RMNYAEKRV

-566 LSNSNS
+566 LSNANS
-572 SSSSYSAS
+572 SSSAS

>member
-1 MNTMANE
+1 MANE

-114 TSNGYDLTLSPE
+114 TSNGYDLSLTPE
-126 EQTQTTQDSDG
+126 EQTQTTKDADG
-137 NEITWAEKLHDDTI
+137 NEITWAEKLHEDTLE
-151 DIIQLHKAYYNEAL
+151 IIQLHKAYYNEAL

-183 EDLRDEAESAG
+183 EDLRDEAKSAG
-194 SSSSSSDSESKV
+194 SNSSSSNSENKV

-225 FLRKQLKV
+225 FLRKQLKI

-243 RTNEIADGYEQSVI
+243 RTNEIAKDYDQKDI
-257 DAAYKEDTATYDFVT
+257 DAEYKKDTTAYDFAT
-272 FRAYTFQTTELTQED
+272 FRAYTFKTTELTKED
-287 DESDEDFTA
+287 KETDDALKA
-296 RQEKADAEVK
+296 RQAKANAEVK
-306 QNANDFYNAVTNDA
+306 KNANDFYNAVTNDA
-320 TFAAKATEL
+320 TFTAKAKEL
-329 NKDTEDYN
+329 NKDTADYN
-337 VDEETK
+337 VDKETK
-343 YTMLKSSIQ
+343 YSMLKSTAQ
-352 SSFSEDAA
+352 STFSEDAA
-360 TWLFDS
+360 KWLFDS
-366 STKEG
+366 STKVG

-378 EDNGK
+378 EENGK
-383 YIVVLALAKPHQEQ
+383 YIVVLALSKPHQEQ
-397 TVTARHILFLT
+397 TVTARHILFQT
-408 TDESSGSELSE
+408 KDQSSGNDLSE
-419 EEIAEKKKQAE
+419 EEIAKKKNQAE
-430 DVLKEFNEGDKSE
+430 DVLKKFNEGDKTE

-453 NEDSGSSSTGG
+453 NEDTGSSSNGG

-480 WVFDTNRK
+480 WVFDANRK
-488 AGDVEI
+488 AGDVEL
-494 VKTDYGYHIIY
+494 VETDFGYHIIY
-505 FVAQDGKDYYDSTIR
+505 FVAKDGKDYYDSAIR
-520 SSKASE
+520 SSKANE
-526 DIETETKELQ
+526 DIETETKALQ
-536 EGDNYIVGIGPR
+536 EGKDYVVGLGPR
-548 RTEYAEKRV
+548 RMNYAEKRV

-566 LSNSNS
+566 LSNANS
-572 SSSSYSAS
+572 SSSAR

>member
-1 MNTMANE
+1 MANE

-40 KKVVNKVISI
+40 KKVANKVISI

-85 VTIAEYEYYYMRAYN
+85 VSIAEYEYYYMRAYN

-114 TSNGYDLTLSPE
+114 TSNGYDLSLTPE
-126 EQTQTTQDSDG
+126 EQTQTTKDADG
-137 NEITWAEKLHDDTI
+137 NEITWAEKLHEDTLE
-151 DIIQLHKAYYNEAL
+151 IIQLHKAYYNEAL

-183 EDLRDEAESAG
+183 EDLRDEAKSAG
-194 SSSSSSDSESKV
+194 SNSSSSNSENKV

-225 FLRKQLKV
+225 FLRKQLKI

-243 RTNEIADGYEQSVI
+243 RTNEIAKDYDQKDI
-257 DAAYKEDTATYDFVT
+257 DAEYKKDTTAYDFAT
-272 FRAYTFQTTELTQED
+272 FRAYTFKTTELTKED
-287 DESDEDFTA
+287 KETDDALKA
-296 RQEKADAEVK
+296 RQAKANAEVK
-306 QNANDFYNAVTNDA
+306 KNANDFYNAVTNDA
-320 TFAAKATEL
+320 TFTAKAKEL
-329 NKDTEDYN
+329 NKDTADYN
-337 VDEETK
+337 VDKETK
-343 YTMLKSSIQ
+343 YSMLKSTAQ
-352 SSFSEDAA
+352 STFSEDAA
-360 TWLFDS
+360 KWLFDS
-366 STKEG
+366 STKVG

-378 EDNGK
+378 EENGK
-383 YIVVLALAKPHQEQ
+383 YIVVLALSKPHQEQ
-397 TVTARHILFLT
+397 TVTARHILFQT
-408 TDESSGSELSE
+408 KDQNSGNDLSE
-419 EEIAEKKKQAE
+419 EEIAKKKTQAE
-430 DVLKEFNEGDKSE
+430 DVLKKFNEGDKTE

-453 NEDSGSSSTGG
+453 NEDTGSSSNGG

-480 WVFDTNRK
+480 WVFDANRK
-488 AGDVEI
+488 AGDIELVE
-494 VKTDYGYHIIY
+494 TDYGYHIIY
-505 FVAQDGKDYYDSTIR
+505 FVAKDGKDYYDSAIR
-520 SSKASE
+520 SSKANE
-526 DIETETKELQ
+526 DIETETKALQ
-536 EGDNYIVGIGPR
+536 EGKDYVVGLGPR
-548 RTEYAEKRV
+548 RMNYAEKRV

-566 LSNSNS
+566 LSNANS
-572 SSSSYSAS
+572 SSSAR

>member
-1 MNTMANE
+1 MANE

-85 VTIAEYEYYYMRAYN
+85 VSIAEYEYYYMRAYN

-114 TSNGYDLTLSPE
+114 TSNGYDLSLTPE
-126 EQTQTTQDSDG
+126 EQTQTTKDADG
-137 NEITWAEKLHDDTI
+137 NEITWVEKLHEDTLE
-151 DIIQLHKAYYNEAL
+151 IIQLHKAYYNEAL

-183 EDLRDEAESAG
+183 EDLRDEAKSAG
-194 SSSSSSDSESKV
+194 SNSSSSDSENKV

-225 FLRKQLKV
+225 FLRKQLKI

-243 RTNEIADGYEQSVI
+243 RTNEIAKDYDQKDI
-257 DAAYKEDTATYDFVT
+257 DAEYKKDTTAYDFVT
-272 FRAYTFQTTELTQED
+272 FRAYTFKTTELTKED
-287 DESDEDFTA
+287 NETDDALKA
-296 RQEKADAEVK
+296 RQAKANAEVK
-306 QNANDFYNAVTNDA
+306 KNANDFYNAVTNDA
-320 TFAAKATEL
+320 TFTAKAKEL
-329 NKDTEDYN
+329 NKDTADYN
-337 VDEETK
+337 VDKETK
-343 YTMLKSSIQ
+343 YSMLKSTAQ
-352 SSFSEDAA
+352 STFSEDAA
-360 TWLFDS
+360 KWLFDS
-366 STKEG
+366 STKVG

-378 EDNGK
+378 EENGK
-383 YIVVLALAKPHQEQ
+383 YIVVLALSKPHQEQ
-397 TVTARHILFLT
+397 TVTARHILFQT
-408 TDESSGSELSE
+408 KDQNSGNDLSE
-419 EEIAEKKKQAE
+419 EEIAKKKTQAE
-430 DVLKEFNEGDKSE
+430 DVLKKFNEGDKTE

-453 NEDSGSSSTGG
+453 NEDTGSSSNGG

-480 WVFDTNRK
+480 WVFDANRK
-488 AGDVEI
+488 AGDVEL
-494 VKTDYGYHIIY
+494 VETDYGYHIIY
-505 FVAQDGKDYYDSTIR
+505 FVAKDGKDYYDSAIR
-520 SSKASE
+520 SSKANE
-526 DIETETKELQ
+526 DIEAETKALQ
-536 EGDNYIVGIGPR
+536 EGKDYVVGLGPR
-548 RTEYAEKRV
+548 RMNYAEKRV

-566 LSNSNS
+566 LSNANS
-572 SSSSYSAS
+572 SSSAR

>member
-1 MNTMANE
+1 MANE

-114 TSNGYDLTLSPE
+114 TSNGYDLSLSPE

-137 NEITWAEKLHDDTI
+137 NEVTWAEKLHEDTLE
-151 DIIQLHKAYYNEAL
+151 IIQLHKAYYNEAL
-165 KMGLKLTKADE
+165 KKGLKLTKADE
-176 AFIDKQI
+176 ANIDKQI
-183 EDLRDEAESAG
+183 ESLREEAESAG
-194 SSSSSSDSESKV
+194 SSSTSGENKV

-233 QVLAQKYLTE
+233 QILAQKYITQ
-243 RTNEIADGYEQSVI
+243 RTAEIAKTYDQKDI
-257 DAAYKEDTATYDFVT
+257 DAEYKKDTATYDFVT
-272 FRAYTFQTTELTQED
+272 FRAYTFKTTELTKKDNETD
-287 DESDEDFTA
+287 DALKA
-296 RQEKADAEVK
+296 RQTKADAEVK
-306 QNANDFYNAVTNDA
+306 KNANDFYNAVTNEA
-320 TFAAKATEL
+320 TFTAKAKEL
-329 NKDTEDYN
+329 NKDTANYN
-337 VDEETK
+337 VDEDTK
-343 YTMLKSSIQ
+343 FSMLKSKVQ
-352 SSFSEDAA
+352 SNFSEDAA
-360 TWLFDS
+360 KWLFDS

-378 EDNGK
+378 EENGK
-383 YIVVLALAKPHQEQ
+383 YIVVLAVKKPHQEK
-397 TVTARHILFLT
+397 TLTARHILFST
-408 TDESSGSELSE
+408 IDQSTNNELSE
-419 EEIAEKKKQAE
+419 EEIAKKKTEAE
-430 DVLKEFNEGDKSE
+430 DVLKKFNEGDKSE

-453 NEDSGSSSTGG
+453 TEDTDTSNGG

-480 WVFDTNRK
+480 WCFNASRK
-488 AGDVEI
+488 PGDVEI
-494 VKTDYGYHIIY
+494 VKTQFGYHIIY
-505 FVAQDGKDYYDSTIR
+505 FVANDGTDYYDSTIR
-520 SSKASE
+520 TSKANQDVE
-526 DIETETKELQ
+526 EETKALQ
-536 EGDNYIVGIGPR
+536 EGKDYVVGLGPR
-548 RTEYAEKRV
+548 RMNYAEKRA

-566 LSNSNS
+566 LNNSNS
-572 SSSSYSAS
+572 SSSK

>member
-1 MNTMANE
+1 MANE

-40 KKVVNKVISI
+40 KKVANKVISI

-85 VTIAEYEYYYMRAYN
+85 VSIAEYEYYYMRAYN

-114 TSNGYDLTLSPE
+114 TSNGYDLSLTPE
-126 EQTQTTQDSDG
+126 EQTQTTKDADG
-137 NEITWAEKLHDDTI
+137 NEITWVEKLHEDTLE
-151 DIIQLHKAYYNEAL
+151 IIQLHKAYYNEAL

-183 EDLRDEAESAG
+183 EDLRDEAKSAG
-194 SSSSSSDSESKV
+194 SNSSSSNSENKV

-225 FLRKQLKV
+225 FLRKQLKI

-243 RTNEIADGYEQSVI
+243 RTNEIAKDYDQKDI
-257 DAAYKEDTATYDFVT
+257 DAEYKKDTTAYDFAT
-272 FRAYTFQTTELTQED
+272 FRAYTFKTTELTKED
-287 DESDEDFTA
+287 KETDDALKA
-296 RQEKADAEVK
+296 RQAKANAEVK
-306 QNANDFYNAVTNDA
+306 KNANDFYNAVTNDA
-320 TFAAKATEL
+320 TFAAKAKEL
-329 NKDTEDYN
+329 NKDTADYN
-337 VDEETK
+337 VDKETK
-343 YTMLKSSIQ
+343 YSMLKSTAQ
-352 SSFSEDAA
+352 STFSEDAA
-360 TWLFDS
+360 KWLFDS
-366 STKEG
+366 STKVG

-378 EDNGK
+378 EENGK
-383 YIVVLALAKPHQEQ
+383 YIVVLALSKPHQEQ
-397 TVTARHILFLT
+397 TVTARHILFQT
-408 TDESSGSELSE
+408 KDQNSGNDLSE
-419 EEIAEKKKQAE
+419 EEIAKKKTQAE
-430 DVLKEFNEGDKSE
+430 DVLKKFNEGDKTE

-453 NEDSGSSSTGG
+453 NEDTGSSSNGG

-480 WVFDTNRK
+480 WVFDANRK
-488 AGDVEI
+488 AGDVEL
-494 VKTDYGYHIIY
+494 VETDFGYHIIY
-505 FVAQDGKDYYDSTIR
+505 FVAKDGKDYYDSAIR
-520 SSKASE
+520 SSKANK
-526 DIETETKELQ
+526 DIETETKALQ
-536 EGDNYIVGIGPR
+536 EGKDYVVGLGPR
-548 RTEYAEKRV
+548 RMNYAEKRV

-566 LSNSNS
+566 LSNANS
-572 SSSSYSAS
+572 SSSAR

>member
-1 MNTMANE
+1 MANE

-114 TSNGYDLTLSPE
+114 TSNGYDLSLTPE
-126 EQTQTTQDSDG
+126 EQTQTTKDADG
-137 NEITWAEKLHDDTI
+137 NEITWAEKLHEDTLE
-151 DIIQLHKAYYNEAL
+151 IIQLHKAYYNEAL

-183 EDLRDEAESAG
+183 EDLRDEAKSAG
-194 SSSSSSDSESKV
+194 SNSSSSNSENKV

-225 FLRKQLKV
+225 FLRKQLKI

-243 RTNEIADGYEQSVI
+243 RTNEIAKDYDQKDI
-257 DAAYKEDTATYDFVT
+257 DAEYKKDTTAYDFVT
-272 FRAYTFQTTELTQED
+272 FRAYTFKTTELTKED
-287 DESDEDFTA
+287 NETDDALKA
-296 RQEKADAEVK
+296 RQAKANAEVK
-306 QNANDFYNAVTNDA
+306 KNANDFYNAVTNDA
-320 TFAAKATEL
+320 TFTAKAKEL
-329 NKDTEDYN
+329 NKDTADYN
-337 VDEETK
+337 VDKETK
-343 YTMLKSSIQ
+343 YSMLKSTAQ
-352 SSFSEDAA
+352 STFSEDAA
-360 TWLFDS
+360 KWLFDS
-366 STKEG
+366 STKVG

-378 EDNGK
+378 EENGK
-383 YIVVLALAKPHQEQ
+383 YIVVLALSKPHQEQ
-397 TVTARHILFLT
+397 TVTARHILFQT
-408 TDESSGSELSE
+408 KDQSSGNDLSE
-419 EEIAEKKKQAE
+419 EEIAKKKTQAE
-430 DVLKEFNEGDKSE
+430 DVLKKFNEGDKTE

-453 NEDSGSSSTGG
+453 NEDTGSSSNGG

-480 WVFDTNRK
+480 WVFDANRK
-488 AGDVEI
+488 AGDVEL
-494 VKTDYGYHIIY
+494 VETDYGYHIIY
-505 FVAQDGKDYYDSTIR
+505 FVAKDGKDYYDSAIR
-520 SSKASE
+520 SSKANE
-526 DIETETKELQ
+526 DIETETKALQ
-536 EGDNYIVGIGPR
+536 EGKDYVVGLGPR
-548 RTEYAEKRV
+548 RMNYAEKRV

-566 LSNSNS
+566 LSNANS
-572 SSSSYSAS
+572 SSSAR

>member
-1 MNTMANE
+1 MANE

-40 KKVVNKVISI
+40 KKVANKVISI

-85 VTIAEYEYYYMRAYN
+85 VSIAEYEYYYMRAYN

-114 TSNGYDLTLSPE
+114 TSNSYDLSLTPE
-126 EQTQTTQDSDG
+126 EQTQTTKDADG
-137 NEITWAEKLHDDTI
+137 NEITWVEKLHEDTLE
-151 DIIQLHKAYYNEAL
+151 IIQLHKAYYNEAL

-183 EDLRDEAESAG
+183 EDLRDEAKSAG
-194 SSSSSSDSESKV
+194 SNSSSSNSENKV

-225 FLRKQLKV
+225 FLRKQLKI

-243 RTNEIADGYEQSVI
+243 RTNEIAKDYDQKDI
-257 DAAYKEDTATYDFVT
+257 DAEYKKDTTAYDFAT
-272 FRAYTFQTTELTQED
+272 FRAYTFKTTELTKED
-287 DESDEDFTA
+287 KETDDALKA
-296 RQEKADAEVK
+296 RQAKANAEVK
-306 QNANDFYNAVTNDA
+306 KNANDFYNAVTNDA
-320 TFAAKATEL
+320 TFTAKAKEL
-329 NKDTEDYN
+329 NKDTADYN
-337 VDEETK
+337 VDKETK
-343 YTMLKSSIQ
+343 YSMLKSTAQ
-352 SSFSEDAA
+352 STFSEDAA
-360 TWLFDS
+360 KWLFDS
-366 STKEG
+366 STKVG

-378 EDNGK
+378 EENGK
-383 YIVVLALAKPHQEQ
+383 YIVVLALSKPHQEQ
-397 TVTARHILFLT
+397 TVTARHILFQT
-408 TDESSGSELSE
+408 KDQNSGNDLSE
-419 EEIAEKKKQAE
+419 EEIAKKKTQAE
-430 DVLKEFNEGDKSE
+430 DVLKKFNEGDKTE

-453 NEDSGSSSTGG
+453 NEDTGSSSNGG

-480 WVFDTNRK
+480 WVFDANRK
-488 AGDVEI
+488 AGDVEL
-494 VKTDYGYHIIY
+494 VETDYGYHIIY
-505 FVAQDGKDYYDSTIR
+505 FVAKDGKDYYDSAIR
-520 SSKASE
+520 SSKANK
-526 DIETETKELQ
+526 DIETETKALQ
-536 EGDNYIVGIGPR
+536 EGKDYVVGLGPR
-548 RTEYAEKRV
+548 RMNYAEKRV

-566 LSNSNS
+566 LSNANS
-572 SSSSYSAS
+572 SSSTR

>member
-1 MNTMANE
+1 MANE

-114 TSNGYDLTLSPE
+114 TSNGYDLSLTPE
-126 EQTQTTQDSDG
+126 EQTQTTKDADG
-137 NEITWAEKLHDDTI
+137 NEITWAEKLHEDTLE
-151 DIIQLHKAYYNEAL
+151 IIQLHKAYYNEAL

-183 EDLRDEAESAG
+183 EDLRDEAKSAG
-194 SSSSSSDSESKV
+194 SNSSSSDSENKV

-225 FLRKQLKV
+225 FLRKQLKI

-243 RTNEIADGYEQSVI
+243 RTNEIAKDYDQKDI
-257 DAAYKEDTATYDFVT
+257 DAEYKKDTTAYDFVT
-272 FRAYTFQTTELTQED
+272 FRAYTFKTTELTKED
-287 DESDEDFTA
+287 NETDDALKA
-296 RQEKADAEVK
+296 RQAKANAEVK
-306 QNANDFYNAVTNDA
+306 KNANDFYNAVTNDA
-320 TFAAKATEL
+320 TFTAKAKEL
-329 NKDTEDYN
+329 NKDTADYN
-337 VDEETK
+337 VDKETK
-343 YTMLKSSIQ
+343 YSMLKSTAQ
-352 SSFSEDAA
+352 STFSEDAA
-360 TWLFDS
+360 KWLFDS
-366 STKEG
+366 STKVG

-378 EDNGK
+378 EENGK
-383 YIVVLALAKPHQEQ
+383 YIVVLALSKPHQEQ
-397 TVTARHILFLT
+397 TVTARHILFQT
-408 TDESSGSELSE
+408 KDQNSGNDLSE
-419 EEIAEKKKQAE
+419 EEIAKKKTQAE
-430 DVLKEFNEGDKSE
+430 DVLKKFNEGDKTE

-453 NEDSGSSSTGG
+453 NEDTGSSSNGG

-480 WVFDTNRK
+480 WVFDANRK
-488 AGDVEI
+488 AGDVEL
-494 VKTDYGYHIIY
+494 VETDYGYHIIY
-505 FVAQDGKDYYDSTIR
+505 FVAKDGKDYYDSAIR
-520 SSKASE
+520 SSKANE
-526 DIETETKELQ
+526 DIETETKALQ
-536 EGDNYIVGIGPR
+536 EGKDYVVGLGPR
-548 RTEYAEKRV
+548 RMNYAEKRV

-566 LSNSNS
+566 LSNANS
-572 SSSSYSAS
+572 SSSAR

>member
-31 HSMEARNTA
+31 HSMEKRNTA
-40 KKVVNKVISI
+40 KKVVGKVISI
-50 VLCAVIVLGVVAFSL
+50 VLCAVIVLGIVGFSL

-72 RVIKIGGVGSDQS
+72 RVIKIGGVGSEQP
-85 VTIAEYEYYYMRAYN
+85 VTIAEYEYFYMRAYN

-114 TSNGYDLTLSPE
+114 TSMGYDTSLSPE
-126 EQTQTTQDSDG
+126 DQTQTTKDAQG
-137 NEITWAEKLHDDTI
+137 NEITWAEKLHNDTLEL
-151 DIIQLHKAYYNEAL
+151 IQLHKAYYNEAV

-183 EDLRDEAESAG
+183 DGLRDEAKNAG
-194 SSSSSSDSESKV
+194 SNSNSSSNEKKV

-225 FLRKQLKV
+225 FLRKELKI
-233 QVLAQKYLTE
+233 QVLAQKYLTQK
-243 RTNEIADGYEQSVI
+243 TNDIAAGYDQAEIDK
-257 DAAYKEDTATYDFVT
+257 AYKDATSTYDFVT
-272 FRAYTFQTTELTQED
+272 FRAYTFKTTELTKENNETDAQLK
-287 DESDEDFTA
+287 A
-296 RQEKADAEVK
+296 RQTKADAEVK
-306 QNANDFYNAVTNDA
+306 KNANDFYNAVTNEA
-320 TFAAKATEL
+320 TFAAKAKEL
-329 NKDTEDYN
+329 NKDTADYN

-343 YTMLKSSIQ
+343 YSMLQDSIKSA
-352 SSFSEDAA
+352 FSEDAA
-360 TWLFDS
+360 KWLFDS
-366 STKEG
+366 STKTG

-378 EDNGK
+378 ETNGK
-383 YIVVLALAKPHQEQ
+383 YIVVLAVKAPHQEQ
-397 TVTARHILFLT
+397 TITARHILLST
-408 TDESSGSELSE
+408 KDQNSQQDLSE
-419 EEIAEKKKQAE
+419 EEIAKKKTQAE
-430 DVLKEFNEGDKSE
+430 DILKKFNEGDKSE

-453 NEDSGSSSTGG
+453 TEDSGSSSNGG
-464 LYEHI
+464 LYEHV

-480 WVFDTNRK
+480 WCFDANRK
-488 AGDVEI
+488 AGDVEM

-505 FVAQDGKDYYDSTIR
+505 FVAKDGKDYYDSAIR
-520 SSKASE
+520 SNKAKD
-526 DIETETKELQ
+526 DIETATKKLQ
-536 EGDNYIVGIGPR
+536 ESDDYKIGLGPR

-572 SSSSYSAS
+572 SKSSAK

>member
-1 MNTMANE
+1 MANE

-40 KKVVNKVISI
+40 KKVANKVISI

-114 TSNGYDLTLSPE
+114 TSNGYDLSLTPE
-126 EQTQTTQDSDG
+126 EQTQTTKDADG
-137 NEITWAEKLHDDTI
+137 NEITWVEKLHEDTLE
-151 DIIQLHKAYYNEAL
+151 IIQLHKAYYNEAL

-183 EDLRDEAESAG
+183 EDLRDEAKSAG
-194 SSSSSSDSESKV
+194 SNSSSSNSENKV

-225 FLRKQLKV
+225 FLRKQLKI

-243 RTNEIADGYEQSVI
+243 RTNEIAKDYDQKDI
-257 DAAYKEDTATYDFVT
+257 DAEYKKDTTAYDFAT
-272 FRAYTFQTTELTQED
+272 FRAYTFKTTELTKED
-287 DESDEDFTA
+287 KETDDALKA
-296 RQEKADAEVK
+296 RQAKANAEVK
-306 QNANDFYNAVTNDA
+306 KNANDFYNAVTNDA
-320 TFAAKATEL
+320 TFTAKAKEL
-329 NKDTEDYN
+329 NKDTADYN
-337 VDEETK
+337 VDKETK
-343 YTMLKSSIQ
+343 YSMLKSTAQ
-352 SSFSEDAA
+352 STFSEDAA
-360 TWLFDS
+360 KWLFDS
-366 STKEG
+366 STKVG

-378 EDNGK
+378 EENGK
-383 YIVVLALAKPHQEQ
+383 YIVVLALSKPHQEQ
-397 TVTARHILFLT
+397 TVTARHILFQT
-408 TDESSGSELSE
+408 KDQNSGNDLSE
-419 EEIAEKKKQAE
+419 EEIAKKKTQAE
-430 DVLKEFNEGDKSE
+430 DVLKKFNEGDKTE

-453 NEDSGSSSTGG
+453 NEDTGSSSNGG

-480 WVFDTNRK
+480 WVFDANRK
-488 AGDVEI
+488 AGDVEL
-494 VKTDYGYHIIY
+494 VETDYGYHIIY
-505 FVAQDGKDYYDSTIR
+505 FVAKDGKDYYDSAIR
-520 SSKASE
+520 SSKANK
-526 DIETETKELQ
+526 DIETETKALQ
-536 EGDNYIVGIGPR
+536 EGKDYVVGLGPR
-548 RTEYAEKRV
+548 RMNYAEKRV
-557 LKKIKYLVE
+557 FKKIKYLVE
-566 LSNSNS
+566 LSNANS
-572 SSSSYSAS
+572 SSSAR

>member
-85 VTIAEYEYYYMRAYN
+85 VSIAEYEYYYMRAYN

-114 TSNGYDLTLSPE
+114 TSNYDLSLTPE
-126 EQTQTTQDSDG
+126 EQTQTTKDADG
-137 NEITWAEKLHDDTI
+137 NEITWVEKLHEDTLE
-151 DIIQLHKAYYNEAL
+151 IIQLHKAYYNEAL

-183 EDLRDEAESAG
+183 EDLRDEAKSAG
-194 SSSSSSDSESKV
+194 SNSSSSDSENKV

-225 FLRKQLKV
+225 FLRKQLKI

-243 RTNEIADGYEQSVI
+243 RTNEIAKDYDQKDI
-257 DAAYKEDTATYDFVT
+257 DAEYKKDTTAYDFAT
-272 FRAYTFQTTELTQED
+272 FRAYTFKTTELTKED
-287 DESDEDFTA
+287 NETDDALKA
-296 RQEKADAEVK
+296 RQAKANAEVK
-306 QNANDFYNAVTNDA
+306 KNANDFYNAVTNDA
-320 TFAAKATEL
+320 TFTAKAKEL
-329 NKDTEDYN
+329 NKDTADYN
-337 VDEETK
+337 VDKETK
-343 YTMLKSSIQ
+343 YSMLKSTAQ
-352 SSFSEDAA
+352 STFSEDAA
-360 TWLFDS
+360 KWLFDS
-366 STKEG
+366 STKVG

-378 EDNGK
+378 EENGK
-383 YIVVLALAKPHQEQ
+383 YIVVLALSKPHQEQ
-397 TVTARHILFLT
+397 TVTARHILFQT
-408 TDESSGSELSE
+408 KDQNSGNDLSE
-419 EEIAEKKKQAE
+419 EEIAKKKTQAE
-430 DVLKEFNEGDKSE
+430 DVLKKFNEGDKTE

-453 NEDSGSSSTGG
+453 NEDTGSSSNGG

-480 WVFDTNRK
+480 WVFDANRK
-488 AGDVEI
+488 AGDVEL
-494 VKTDYGYHIIY
+494 VETDFGYHIIY
-505 FVAQDGKDYYDSTIR
+505 FVAKDGKDYYDSAIR
-520 SSKASE
+520 SSKANK
-526 DIETETKELQ
+526 DIETETKALQ
-536 EGDNYIVGIGPR
+536 EGKDYVVGLGPR
-548 RTEYAEKRV
+548 RMNYAEKRV

-566 LSNSNS
+566 LSNANS
-572 SSSSYSAS
+572 SSSAR

>member
-40 KKVVNKVISI
+40 KKVANKVISI

-114 TSNGYDLTLSPE
+114 TSNGYDLSLTPE
-126 EQTQTTQDSDG
+126 EQTQTTKDADG
-137 NEITWAEKLHDDTI
+137 NEITWAEKLHEDTLE
-151 DIIQLHKAYYNEAL
+151 IIQLHKAYYNEAL

-183 EDLRDEAESAG
+183 EDLRDEAKSAG
-194 SSSSSSDSESKV
+194 SNSSSSNSENKV

-225 FLRKQLKV
+225 FLRKQLKI

-243 RTNEIADGYEQSVI
+243 RTNEIAKDYDQKDI
-257 DAAYKEDTATYDFVT
+257 DAEYKKDTTAYDFVT
-272 FRAYTFQTTELTQED
+272 FRAYTFKTTELTKEENETD
-287 DESDEDFTA
+287 DALKA
-296 RQEKADAEVK
+296 RQAKANAEVK
-306 QNANDFYNAVTNDA
+306 KNANDFYNAVTNDA
-320 TFAAKATEL
+320 TFTAKAKEL
-329 NKDTEDYN
+329 NKDTADYN
-337 VDEETK
+337 VDKETK
-343 YTMLKSSIQ
+343 YSMLKSTAQ
-352 SSFSEDAA
+352 STFSEDAA
-360 TWLFDS
+360 KWLFDS
-366 STKEG
+366 STKVG

-378 EDNGK
+378 EENGK
-383 YIVVLALAKPHQEQ
+383 YIVVLALSKPHQEQ
-397 TVTARHILFLT
+397 TVTARHILFQT
-408 TDESSGSELSE
+408 KDQNSGNDLSE
-419 EEIAEKKKQAE
+419 EEIAKKKTQAE
-430 DVLKEFNEGDKSE
+430 DVLKKFNEGDKTE

-453 NEDSGSSSTGG
+453 NEDTGSSSNGG

-480 WVFDTNRK
+480 WVFDANRK
-488 AGDVEI
+488 AGDVEL
-494 VKTDYGYHIIY
+494 VETDFGYHIIY
-505 FVAQDGKDYYDSTIR
+505 FVAKDGKDYYDSAIR
-520 SSKASE
+520 SSKANK
-526 DIETETKELQ
+526 DIETETKALQ
-536 EGDNYIVGIGPR
+536 EGKDYVVGLGPR
-548 RTEYAEKRV
+548 RMNYAEKRV

-566 LSNSNS
+566 LSNANS
-572 SSSSYSAS
+572 SSSAR

>member
-114 TSNGYDLTLSPE
+114 TSNGYDLSLTPE
-126 EQTQTTQDSDG
+126 EQTQTTKDADG
-137 NEITWAEKLHDDTI
+137 NEITWTEKLHEDTLE
-151 DIIQLHKAYYNEAL
+151 IIQLHKAYYNEAL

-183 EDLRDEAESAG
+183 EDLRDEAKSAG
-194 SSSSSSDSESKV
+194 SNSSSSDSKNKV

-225 FLRKQLKV
+225 FLRKQLKI

-243 RTNEIADGYEQSVI
+243 RTNEIAKGYDQKDI
-257 DAAYKEDTATYDFVT
+257 DAEYKKDTTAYDFVT
-272 FRAYTFQTTELTQED
+272 FRAYTFKTTELTKED
-287 DESDEDFTA
+287 NETDDALKA
-296 RQEKADAEVK
+296 RQAKANAEVK
-306 QNANDFYNAVTNDA
+306 KNANDFYNAVTNDA
-320 TFAAKATEL
+320 TFTAKAKEL
-329 NKDTEDYN
+329 NKDTADYN
-337 VDEETK
+337 VDKETK
-343 YTMLKSSIQ
+343 YSMLKSTAQ
-352 SSFSEDAA
+352 STFSEDAA
-360 TWLFDS
+360 KWLFDS
-366 STKEG
+366 STKVG

-378 EDNGK
+378 EENGK
-383 YIVVLALAKPHQEQ
+383 YIVVLALSKPHQEQ
-397 TVTARHILFLT
+397 TVTARHILFQT
-408 TDESSGSELSE
+408 KDQSSGNDLSE
-419 EEIAEKKKQAE
+419 EEIAKKKTQAE
-430 DVLKEFNEGDKSE
+430 DVLKKFNEGDKTE

-453 NEDSGSSSTGG
+453 NEDTGSSSNGG

-480 WVFDTNRK
+480 WVFDANRK
-488 AGDVEI
+488 AGDVEL
-494 VKTDYGYHIIY
+494 VETDYGYHIIY
-505 FVAQDGKDYYDSTIR
+505 FVAKDGKDYYDSAIR
-520 SSKASE
+520 SSKANE
-526 DIETETKELQ
+526 DIETETKALQ
-536 EGDNYIVGIGPR
+536 EGKDYVVGLGPR
-548 RTEYAEKRV
+548 RMNYAEKRV

-566 LSNSNS
+566 LSNANS
-572 SSSSYSAS
+572 SSSAS

>member
-1 MNTMANE
+1 MANE

-114 TSNGYDLTLSPE
+114 TSNGYDLSLTPE
-126 EQTQTTQDSDG
+126 EQTQTTKDADG
-137 NEITWAEKLHDDTI
+137 NEITWVEKLHEDTLE
-151 DIIQLHKAYYNEAL
+151 IIQLHKAYYNEAL

-183 EDLRDEAESAG
+183 EDLRDEAKSAG
-194 SSSSSSDSESKV
+194 SNSSSSNSENKV

-225 FLRKQLKV
+225 FLRKQLKI

-243 RTNEIADGYEQSVI
+243 RTNEIAKDYDQKDI
-257 DAAYKEDTATYDFVT
+257 DAEYKKDTTAYDFVT
-272 FRAYTFQTTELTQED
+272 FRAYTFKTTELTKED
-287 DESDEDFTA
+287 KETDDALKA
-296 RQEKADAEVK
+296 RQAKANAEVK
-306 QNANDFYNAVTNDA
+306 KNANDFYNAVTNDA
-320 TFAAKATEL
+320 TFTAKAKEL
-329 NKDTEDYN
+329 NKDTADYN
-337 VDEETK
+337 VDKETK
-343 YTMLKSSIQ
+343 YSMLKSTAQ
-352 SSFSEDAA
+352 STFSEDAA
-360 TWLFDS
+360 KWLFDS
-366 STKEG
+366 STKVG

-378 EDNGK
+378 EENGK
-383 YIVVLALAKPHQEQ
+383 YIVVLALSKPHQEQ
-397 TVTARHILFLT
+397 TVTARHILFQT
-408 TDESSGSELSE
+408 KDQNSGNDLSE
-419 EEIAEKKKQAE
+419 EEIAKKKTQAE
-430 DVLKEFNEGDKSE
+430 DVLKKFNEGDKTE

-453 NEDSGSSSTGG
+453 NEDTGSSSNGG

-480 WVFDTNRK
+480 WVFDANRK
-488 AGDVEI
+488 AGDVEL
-494 VKTDYGYHIIY
+494 VETDYGYHIIY
-505 FVAQDGKDYYDSTIR
+505 FVAKDGKDYYDSAIR
-520 SSKASE
+520 SSKANE
-526 DIETETKELQ
+526 DIETETKALQ
-536 EGDNYIVGIGPR
+536 EGKDYVVGLGPR
-548 RTEYAEKRV
+548 RMNYAEKRV

-566 LSNSNS
+566 LSNANS
-572 SSSSYSAS
+572 SSSAS

>member
-1 MNTMANE
+1 MANE

-85 VTIAEYEYYYMRAYN
+85 VSIAEYEYYYMRAYN

-114 TSNGYDLTLSPE
+114 TSNGYDLSLTPE
-126 EQTQTTQDSDG
+126 EQTQTTKDADG
-137 NEITWAEKLHDDTI
+137 NEITWAEKLHEDTLE
-151 DIIQLHKAYYNEAL
+151 IIQLHKAYYNEAL
-165 KMGLKLTKADE
+165 KMGLKLTKADD

-183 EDLRDEAESAG
+183 EDLRDEAKSAG
-194 SSSSSSDSESKV
+194 SNSSSSNSENKV

-225 FLRKQLKV
+225 FLRKQLKI

-243 RTNEIADGYEQSVI
+243 RTNEIAKDYDQKDI
-257 DAAYKEDTATYDFVT
+257 DAEYKKDTTAYDFAT
-272 FRAYTFQTTELTQED
+272 FRAYTFKTTELTKED
-287 DESDEDFTA
+287 KETDDALKA
-296 RQEKADAEVK
+296 RQAKANAEVK
-306 QNANDFYNAVTNDA
+306 KNANDFYNAVTNDA
-320 TFAAKATEL
+320 TFTAKAKEL
-329 NKDTEDYN
+329 NKDTADYN
-337 VDEETK
+337 VDKETK
-343 YTMLKSSIQ
+343 YSMLKSTAQ
-352 SSFSEDAA
+352 STFSEDAA
-360 TWLFDS
+360 KWLFDS
-366 STKEG
+366 STKVG

-378 EDNGK
+378 EENGK
-383 YIVVLALAKPHQEQ
+383 YIVVLALSKPHQEQ
-397 TVTARHILFLT
+397 TVTARHILFQT
-408 TDESSGSELSE
+408 KDQNSGNDLSE
-419 EEIAEKKKQAE
+419 EEIAKKKTQAE
-430 DVLKEFNEGDKSE
+430 DVLKKFNEGDKTE

-453 NEDSGSSSTGG
+453 NEDTGSSSNGG

-480 WVFDTNRK
+480 WVFDANRK
-488 AGDVEI
+488 AGDVEL
-494 VKTDYGYHIIY
+494 VETDFGYHIIY
-505 FVAQDGKDYYDSTIR
+505 FVAKDGKDYYDSAIR
-520 SSKASE
+520 SSKANE
-526 DIETETKELQ
+526 DIETETKALQ
-536 EGDNYIVGIGPR
+536 EGKDYVVGLGPR
-548 RTEYAEKRV
+548 RMNYAEKRV

-566 LSNSNS
+566 LSNANS
-572 SSSSYSAS
+572 SSSAR

>member
-40 KKVVNKVISI
+40 KKVANKVISI

-85 VTIAEYEYYYMRAYN
+85 VSIAEYEYYYMRAYN

-114 TSNGYDLTLSPE
+114 TSNGYDLSLTPE
-126 EQTQTTQDSDG
+126 EQTQTTKDADG
-137 NEITWAEKLHDDTI
+137 NEITWAEKLHEDTLE
-151 DIIQLHKAYYNEAL
+151 IIQLHKAYYNEAL

-183 EDLRDEAESAG
+183 EDLRDEAKSAG
-194 SSSSSSDSESKV
+194 SNSSSSDSENKV

-225 FLRKQLKV
+225 FLRKQLKI

-243 RTNEIADGYEQSVI
+243 RTNEIAKDYDQKDI
-257 DAAYKEDTATYDFVT
+257 DAEYKKDTTAYDFAT
-272 FRAYTFQTTELTQED
+272 FRAYTFKTTELTKED
-287 DESDEDFTA
+287 KETDDALKA
-296 RQEKADAEVK
+296 RQAKANAEVK
-306 QNANDFYNAVTNDA
+306 KNANDFYNAVTNDA
-320 TFAAKATEL
+320 TFTAKAKEL
-329 NKDTEDYN
+329 NKDTADYN
-337 VDEETK
+337 VDKETK
-343 YTMLKSSIQ
+343 YSMLKSTAQ
-352 SSFSEDAA
+352 STFSEDAA
-360 TWLFDS
+360 KWLFDS
-366 STKEG
+366 STKVG

-378 EDNGK
+378 EENGK
-383 YIVVLALAKPHQEQ
+383 YIVVLALSKPHQEQ
-397 TVTARHILFLT
+397 TVTARHILFQT
-408 TDESSGSELSE
+408 KDQNSGNDLSE
-419 EEIAEKKKQAE
+419 EEIAKKKTQAE
-430 DVLKEFNEGDKSE
+430 DVLKKFNEGDKTE

-453 NEDSGSSSTGG
+453 NEDTGSSSNGG

-480 WVFDTNRK
+480 WVFDANRK
-488 AGDVEI
+488 AGDVEL
-494 VKTDYGYHIIY
+494 VETDYGYHIIY
-505 FVAQDGKDYYDSTIR
+505 FVAKDGKDYYDSAIR
-520 SSKASE
+520 SSKANE
-526 DIETETKELQ
+526 DIETETKALQ
-536 EGDNYIVGIGPR
+536 EGKDYVVGLGPR
-548 RTEYAEKRV
+548 RMNYAEKRV

-566 LSNSNS
+566 LSNANS
-572 SSSSYSAS
+572 SSSAS

>member
-1 MNTMANE
+1 MANE

-40 KKVVNKVISI
+40 KKVANKVISI

-85 VTIAEYEYYYMRAYN
+85 VSIAEYEYYYMRAYN

-114 TSNGYDLTLSPE
+114 TSNGYDLSLTPE
-126 EQTQTTQDSDG
+126 EQTQTTKDADG
-137 NEITWAEKLHDDTI
+137 NEITWAEKLHEDTLE
-151 DIIQLHKAYYNEAL
+151 IIQLHKAYYNEAL

-183 EDLRDEAESAG
+183 EDLRDEAKSAG
-194 SSSSSSDSESKV
+194 SNSSSSNSENKV

-225 FLRKQLKV
+225 FLRKQLKI

-243 RTNEIADGYEQSVI
+243 RTNEIAKDYDQKDI
-257 DAAYKEDTATYDFVT
+257 DAEYKKDTTAYDFVT
-272 FRAYTFQTTELTQED
+272 FRAYTFKTTELTKED
-287 DESDEDFTA
+287 NETDDALKA
-296 RQEKADAEVK
+296 RQAKANAEVK
-306 QNANDFYNAVTNDA
+306 KNANDFYNAVTNDA
-320 TFAAKATEL
+320 TFTAKAKEL
-329 NKDTEDYN
+329 NKDTADYN
-337 VDEETK
+337 VDKETK
-343 YTMLKSSIQ
+343 YSMLKSTAQ
-352 SSFSEDAA
+352 STFSEDAA
-360 TWLFDS
+360 KWLFDS
-366 STKEG
+366 STKVG

-378 EDNGK
+378 EENGK
-383 YIVVLALAKPHQEQ
+383 YIVVLALSKPHQEQ
-397 TVTARHILFLT
+397 TVTARHILFQT
-408 TDESSGSELSE
+408 KDQNSGNDLSE
-419 EEIAEKKKQAE
+419 EEIAKKKTQAE
-430 DVLKEFNEGDKSE
+430 DVLKKFNEGDKTE

-453 NEDSGSSSTGG
+453 NEDTGSSSNGG

-480 WVFDTNRK
+480 WVFDANRK
-488 AGDVEI
+488 AGDVEL
-494 VKTDYGYHIIY
+494 VETDYGYHIIY
-505 FVAQDGKDYYDSTIR
+505 FVAKDGKDYYDSAIR
-520 SSKASE
+520 SSKANK
-526 DIETETKELQ
+526 DIETETKALQ
-536 EGDNYIVGIGPR
+536 EGKDYVVGLGPR
-548 RTEYAEKRV
+548 RMNYAEKRV

-566 LSNSNS
+566 LSNANS
-572 SSSSYSAS
+572 SSSAR

>member
-40 KKVVNKVISI
+40 KKVANKVISI

-85 VTIAEYEYYYMRAYN
+85 VSIAEYEYYYMRAYN

-114 TSNGYDLTLSPE
+114 TSNGYDLSLTPE
-126 EQTQTTQDSDG
+126 EQTQTTKDADG
-137 NEITWAEKLHDDTI
+137 NEITWAEKLHEDTLE
-151 DIIQLHKAYYNEAL
+151 IIQLHKAYYNEAL

-183 EDLRDEAESAG
+183 EDLRDEAKSAG
-194 SSSSSSDSESKV
+194 SNSSNSDSENKV

-225 FLRKQLKV
+225 FLRKQLKI

-243 RTNEIADGYEQSVI
+243 RTNEIAKDYEQKDI
-257 DAAYKEDTATYDFVT
+257 DAEYKKDTTAYDFVT
-272 FRAYTFQTTELTQED
+272 FRAYTFKTTELTKED
-287 DESDEDFTA
+287 KETDDALKA
-296 RQEKADAEVK
+296 RQAKANAEVK
-306 QNANDFYNAVTNDA
+306 KNANDFYNAVTNDA
-320 TFAAKATEL
+320 TFTAKAKEL
-329 NKDTEDYN
+329 NKDTADYN
-337 VDEETK
+337 VDKETK
-343 YTMLKSSIQ
+343 YSMLKSTAQ
-352 SSFSEDAA
+352 STFSEDAA
-360 TWLFDS
+360 KWLFDS
-366 STKEG
+366 STKVG

-378 EDNGK
+378 EENGK
-383 YIVVLALAKPHQEQ
+383 YIVVLALSKPHQEQ
-397 TVTARHILFLT
+397 TVTARHILFQT
-408 TDESSGSELSE
+408 KDQSSGNDLSE
-419 EEIAEKKKQAE
+419 EEIAKKKTQAE
-430 DVLKEFNEGDKSE
+430 DVLKKFNEGDKTE

-453 NEDSGSSSTGG
+453 NEDTGSSSNGG

-480 WVFDTNRK
+480 WVFDANRK
-488 AGDVEI
+488 AGDVEL
-494 VKTDYGYHIIY
+494 VETDYGYHIIY
-505 FVAQDGKDYYDSTIR
+505 FVAKDGKDYYDSAIR
-520 SSKASE
+520 SSKANK
-526 DIETETKELQ
+526 DIETETKALQ
-536 EGDNYIVGIGPR
+536 EGKDYVVGLGPR
-548 RTEYAEKRV
+548 RMNYAEKRV

-566 LSNSNS
+566 LSNANS
-572 SSSSYSAS
+572 SSSAR

>member
-1 MNTMANE
+1 MANE

-114 TSNGYDLTLSPE
+114 TSNGYDLSLTPE
-126 EQTQTTQDSDG
+126 EQTQTTKDADG
-137 NEITWAEKLHDDTI
+137 NEITWAEKLHEDTLE
-151 DIIQLHKAYYNEAL
+151 IIQLHKAYYNEAL

-183 EDLRDEAESAG
+183 EDLRDEAKSAG
-194 SSSSSSDSESKV
+194 SNSSSSNSENKV

-225 FLRKQLKV
+225 FLRKQLKI

-243 RTNEIADGYEQSVI
+243 RTNEIAKGYDQKDI
-257 DAAYKEDTATYDFVT
+257 DAEYKKDTTAYDFVT
-272 FRAYTFQTTELTQED
+272 FRAYTFKTTELTKED
-287 DESDEDFTA
+287 NETDDAIKA
-296 RQEKADAEVK
+296 RQAKANAEVK
-306 QNANDFYNAVTNDA
+306 KNANDFYNAVTNDA
-320 TFAAKATEL
+320 TFTAKAKEL
-329 NKDTEDYN
+329 NKDTADYN
-337 VDEETK
+337 VDKETK
-343 YTMLKSSIQ
+343 YSMLKSTAQ
-352 SSFSEDAA
+352 STFSEDAA
-360 TWLFDS
+360 KWLFDS
-366 STKEG
+366 STKVG

-378 EDNGK
+378 EEKGK
-383 YIVVLALAKPHQEQ
+383 YIVVLALSKPHQEQ
-397 TVTARHILFLT
+397 TVTARHILFQT
-408 TDESSGSELSE
+408 KDQSSGNDLSE
-419 EEIAEKKKQAE
+419 EEIAKKKTQAE
-430 DVLKEFNEGDKSE
+430 DVLKKFNEGDKTE

-453 NEDSGSSSTGG
+453 NEDTGSSSNGG

-480 WVFDTNRK
+480 WVFDANRK
-488 AGDVEI
+488 AGDVEL
-494 VKTDYGYHIIY
+494 VETDYGYHIIY
-505 FVAQDGKDYYDSTIR
+505 FVAKDGKDYYDSAIR
-520 SSKASE
+520 SSKANE
-526 DIETETKELQ
+526 DIETETKALQ
-536 EGDNYIVGIGPR
+536 EGKDYVVGLGPR
-548 RTEYAEKRV
+548 RMNYAETRV

-566 LSNSNS
+566 LSNANS
-572 SSSSYSAS
+572 SSSAR

>member
-1 MNTMANE
+1 MANE

-40 KKVVNKVISI
+40 KKVVNNVISI

-85 VTIAEYEYYYMRAYN
+85 VSIAEYEYYYMRAYN

-114 TSNGYDLTLSPE
+114 TSNGYDLSLTPE
-126 EQTQTTQDSDG
+126 EQTQTTKDADG
-137 NEITWAEKLHDDTI
+137 NEITWVEKLHEDTLE
-151 DIIQLHKAYYNEAL
+151 IIQLHKAYYNEAL

-183 EDLRDEAESAG
+183 EDLRDEAKSAG
-194 SSSSSSDSESKV
+194 SNSSSSNSENKV

-225 FLRKQLKV
+225 FLRKQLKI

-243 RTNEIADGYEQSVI
+243 RTNEIAKDYDQKDI
-257 DAAYKEDTATYDFVT
+257 DAEYKKDTTAYDFAT
-272 FRAYTFQTTELTQED
+272 FRAYTFKTTELTKED
-287 DESDEDFTA
+287 NETDDALKA
-296 RQEKADAEVK
+296 RQAKANAEVK
-306 QNANDFYNAVTNDA
+306 KNANDFYNAVTNDA
-320 TFAAKATEL
+320 TFTAKAKEL
-329 NKDTEDYN
+329 NKDTADYN
-337 VDEETK
+337 VDKETK
-343 YTMLKSSIQ
+343 YSMLKSTAQ
-352 SSFSEDAA
+352 STFSEDAA
-360 TWLFDS
+360 KWLFDS
-366 STKEG
+366 STKVG

-378 EDNGK
+378 EENGK
-383 YIVVLALAKPHQEQ
+383 YIVVLALSKPHQEQ
-397 TVTARHILFLT
+397 TVTARHILFQT
-408 TDESSGSELSE
+408 KDQNSGNDLSE
-419 EEIAEKKKQAE
+419 EEIAKKKTQAE
-430 DVLKEFNEGDKSE
+430 DVLKKFNEGDKTE

-453 NEDSGSSSTGG
+453 NEDTGSSSNGG

-480 WVFDTNRK
+480 WVFDANRK
-488 AGDVEI
+488 AGDVEL
-494 VKTDYGYHIIY
+494 VETDFGYHIIY
-505 FVAQDGKDYYDSTIR
+505 FVAKDGKDYYDSAIR
-520 SSKASE
+520 SSKANE
-526 DIETETKELQ
+526 DIETETKALQ
-536 EGDNYIVGIGPR
+536 EGKDYVVGLGPR
-548 RTEYAEKRV
+548 RMNYAEKRV

-566 LSNSNS
+566 LSNANS
-572 SSSSYSAS
+572 SSSAR